1 MKIGPFRVTTTID
14 RIESQPTRITVASND
29 PVTEDD
35 EEKAGLWPFRTAT
48 AITSALKPHWPGIKR
63 RSTEQTSLDAF
74 PGVDFDSPLF
84 QQLSPQLQ
92 ELATTKTHLWEYLNS
107 IPWEEIGVPDYTL
120 ELAKEMRDMAY
131 RNLIYPVAEDVF
143 IHLYPDPMD
152 SRDYYLPIEPSSHS
166 SVPGLME
173 QVNKRLINY
182 INELRETEDGEDR
195 SETLLRCLDRICNVK
210 RKFGRR
216 GAVMVTERELEGLKY
231 LILRDKQGLGEIEPI
246 ICDPYIEDITCSGVG
261 PLFVEHRIFGGLKSG
276 ISFEDGQE
284 LDHFVIQ
291 LSEKIGRPVTVREPI
306 VDAVLPDGSRVNIV
320 FGGDISKRGS
330 NFTIR
335 KFSSTPMS
343 ILDLV
348 ETGTVSYE
356 VAAYLSLMV
365 GTGMNVFVSGETAS
379 GKTTLLNAITT
390 LIPPNHKIVSI
401 EDTAELQVPHP
412 NWTREVIRGSVA
424 SGSSVTMFDL
434 LKAAMRQ
441 RPNEIIIGE
450 IRGEEGS
457 IAFQAMQ
464 TGHACMATFHAA
476 SVEKLIQR
484 LTGNPIN
491 VPKTYID
498 NLNLVIIMSAVRLP
512 DGTPVRRVM
521 NVNEIISY
529 DSEANTFNF
538 IEVFRWNPATDKYE
552 FPGYMNAAILERVVA
567 VRRGLAPKDSR
578 KIYQEIEARA
588 IVLRKLHER
597 GITNFYELHNV
608 LSRAY
613 RQGLFR

>member
-1 MKIGPFRVTTTID
+1 MRIGPFQITTTID
-14 RIESQPTRITVASND
+14 RLESPPAPGPAPASPPRSGDGDGESRVWAFPTA
-29 PVTEDD
+29 
-35 EEKAGLWPFRTAT
+35 A
-48 AITSALKPHWPGIKR
+48 AIASALKPHWPGIR
-63 RSTEQTSLDAF
+63 RSSPVPLDLDSDCAL
-74 PGVDFDSPLF
+74 DFDSPLF
-84 QQLSPQLQ
+84 QKLSPELQ
-92 ELATTKTHLWEYLNS
+92 DLAQSKTHLWEYLNAL
-107 IPWEEIGVPDYTL
+107 PWEDIGVPGFSA
-120 ELAKEMRDMAY
+120 ELAKEMRDIPY

-152 SRDYYLPIEPSSHS
+152 SRDYYLAIEPSSHT
-166 SVPGLME
+166 SVPGLMD
-173 QVNKRLINY
+173 QVNQRLINY
-182 INELRETEDGEDR
+182 INELRHADDSDDR
-195 SETLLRCLDRICNVK
+195 EETLLRCLDQICTFK
-210 RKFGRR
+210 KKFGRG
-216 GAVMVTERELEGLKY
+216 GAVLVTERELEGLRY
-231 LILRDKQGLGEIEPI
+231 LILRDKQGLGNIEPI
-246 ICDPYIEDITCSGVG
+246 ISDPYVEDVTCSGVG

-276 ISFEDGQE
+276 IAFESHEE

-320 FGGDISKRGS
+320 FGGDVSKRGS

-335 KFSSTPMS
+335 KFSATPLS
-343 ILDLV
+343 VLDLV
-348 ETGTVSYE
+348 DTGTVSYE

-390 LIPPNHKIVSI
+390 LIPPNNKIVSI

-412 NWTREVIRGSVA
+412 NWTREVIRGKVA
-424 SGSSVTMFDL
+424 GGSSVTMFDL

-450 IRGEEGS
+450 IRGEEGA

-512 DGTPVRRVM
+512 DGSPGRRVM
-521 NVNEIISY
+521 SVNEIISY
-529 DSEANTFNF
+529 DSEANAFNF
-538 IEVFRWNPATDKYE
+538 IEVFRWNPATDSFE
-552 FPGYMNAAILERVVA
+552 FPGYMNAMILERVVA

-578 KIYQEIEARA
+578 KSTKRSTP
-588 IVLRKLHER
+588 
-597 GITNFYELHNV
+597 GP
-608 LSRAY
+608 
-613 RQGLFR
+613 